1 MNIWIHAYGTHQH
14 PEWTR
19 SKPPVDLQMLLP
31 QLGAKGNAPSL
42 ILTKEIDGSCQIIMQ
57 VPGKEGCVIA
67 INEFT
72 ETQAR
77 AFVASCLKQH
87 AALEQLANA
96 IDTTDEV
103 YSVNWT
109 AAEQAVTELTNA
121 TEVDKDAQPMFPE
134 WVRENYRT
142 TPDCFNMVAE
152 CLKARR
158 FSAGSGTKI
167 IIADHAVFTD
177 SDRAD
182 IILSA
187 TATGKRQASNTAL
200 PGAGILMVGVGALAV
215 LSAAATGRRQA
226 SFTAL
231 PGVGILKVGA
241 LAALV
246 GIATGTLMVGI
257 ATGTLIKLN
266 SARKKRARIKTD
278 RLEREYK

>member
-1 MNIWIHAYGTHQH
+1 MNIWIHAYGTHQQ

-31 QLGAKGNAPSL
+31 QLGAEGNVPSL
-42 ILTKEIDGSCQIIMQ
+42 ILTKEIDGSCQLIMQ

-77 AFVASCLKQH
+77 AFVASCLEQH
-87 AALEQLANA
+87 AALKQLANA
-96 IDTTDEV
+96 VDTTGEV

-109 AAEQAVTELTNA
+109 AAEQAVTELVNA
-121 TEVDKDAQPMFPE
+121 SEVDKEAQPMFPE
-134 WVRENYRT
+134 WVRENYRAS
-142 TPDCFNMVAE
+142 PDCFNMVAE
-152 CLKARR
+152 CLKTRR

-187 TATGKRQASNTAL
+187 TATG
-200 PGAGILMVGVGALAV
+200 
-215 LSAAATGRRQA
+215 RRQA
-226 SFTAL
+226 SHTAL
-231 PGVGILKVGA
+231 PGVGILMVGA
-241 LAALV
+241 VAVLA
-246 GIATGTLMVGI
+246 GIAV
-257 ATGTLIKLN
+257 ASLIKLN
-266 SARKKRARIKTD
+266 SARK
-278 RLEREYK
+278 